1 MKIRKNIS
9 LLLLAVLCGV
19 LLSGCAS
26 SRSALPL
33 TENLQQKPDEIVL
46 YAGIGEA
53 YRFMDKQW
61 QRMPSYDYEFNIV
74 QKRYTDRWETIKE
87 IHRRHPE
94 YDGRAG
100 ARDYTLYFAVK
111 KRDAGEGYA
120 LEVES
125 SWGRGQGTADKSMKH
140 VRFEFSPENISRFAG
155 FNSYRI
161 TQQFRYDEGRILE
174 TVELFK
180 QEEAR
185 EVPFM
190 MMKEE
195 AGIFLPMKK

>member
-1 MKIRKNIS
+1 MQRGMYFV
-9 LLLLAVLCGV
+9 LLLFLSSCGPV
-19 LLSGCAS
+19 LSG
-26 SRSALPL
+26 LPL
-33 TENLQQKPDEIVL
+33 TENLQQKPEEMVM

-53 YRFMDKQW
+53 YRLIENQW

-74 QKRYTDRWETIKE
+74 QKRYPDRWETIKD

-100 ARDYTLYFAVK
+100 ARGQTLYFAVK
-111 KRDAGEGYA
+111 KRDAGEEIA

-125 SWGRGQGTADKSMKH
+125 SWGRGQGTADKSMSH
-140 VRFEFSPENISRFAG
+140 VRIEFAPENISRFSS
-155 FNSYRI
+155 FNRYRI
-161 TQQFRYDEGRILE
+161 TQQFSYDEGRVLE

-180 QEEAR
+180 QAEAR

-195 AGIFLPMKK
+195 AAIFLPMKK